1 MIKYTILYKNGKTW
15 NGKCTM
21 LRDIG
26 THKLEPR
33 CGYDIPVWV
42 SVDNKTL
49 SDGDIVRFMLGAGDS
64 GGNYTSHS
72 TYRILG
78 GRFMMLIDVVYTSI
92 RPTRTPNPASVT
104 KKQKKFD
111 KAYAEWA
118 ADKYSKAFPL
128 GPGGADCSK
137 QAYKKWLWEQKQV
150 GPDGWITWH
159 GGECPVPGDAK
170 VEVKFR
176 CGETNDRLEA
186 GMWGWWESG
195 GGHIIVAYRLLDEEG
210 KPVKY
215 SEPKKTPI
223 KVTYTFWL
231 GAFGEVD

>member
-15 NGKCTM
+15 KGKAAK
-21 LRDIG
+21 IG
-26 THKLEPR
+26 
-33 CGYDIPVWV
+33 DIP
-42 SVDNKTL
+42 
-49 SDGDIVRFMLGAGDS
+49 IVNCTALFFKQ
-64 GGNYTSHS
+64 GNV
-72 TYRILG
+72 IK
-78 GRFMMLIDVVYTSI
+78 VYTPIAGYGI
-92 RPTRTPNPASVT
+92 RRWSYRFTLEVNQPRKPNPASVT

-111 KAYAEWA
+111 EEYVEWVSNKFRRA
-118 ADKYSKAFPL
+118 NSFGIP
-128 GPGGADCSK
+128 GADCSK

-186 GMWGWWESG
+186 GRWGWWESG

-231 GAFGEVD
+231 GAFGEISDE

>member
-15 NGKCTM
+15 NGKAETRADIRVYCWN
-21 LRDIG
+21 LIKQKRDVLHVTWI
-26 THKLEPR
+26 E
-33 CGYDIPVWV
+33 
-42 SVDNKTL
+42 N
-49 SDGDIVRFMLGAGDS
+49 DGDVCVVWPRLSYTGAPTLAS
-64 GGNYTSHS
+64 S
-72 TYRILG
+72 ILCSDHYN
-78 GRFMMLIDVVYTSI
+78 IK
-92 RPTRTPNPASVT
+92 PTRTPNPASVT

-111 KAYAEWA
+111 EDYAEWA

-186 GMWGWWESG
+186 GRWGWWESG

-231 GAFGEVD
+231 GAFGEISDER